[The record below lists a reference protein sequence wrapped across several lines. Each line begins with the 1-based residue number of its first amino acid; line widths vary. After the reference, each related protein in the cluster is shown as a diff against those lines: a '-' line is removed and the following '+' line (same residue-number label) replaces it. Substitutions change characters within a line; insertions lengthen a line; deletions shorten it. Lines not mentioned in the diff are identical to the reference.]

1 MKIIKSLFLTLIIG
15 ILFVGIAS
23 AETSIIEG
31 KYQFSPNS
39 LRFVPAYGE
48 SFELDDLVPFSAE
61 IRGVDVTVQ
70 SLKDKVQ
77 VTQNGIDIDTRAKV
91 VINVDDN
98 PYRLWVVDESS
109 DSSVE
114 VKKFLS
120 ETVNSVLTV
129 EANVEVLKADIVIRE
144 KNPVYDVVL
153 KRPAKIFGFIPIGQK
168 IRTKINANNGQVLEV
183 GKSWWSFLIF
193 GKEKKEGTAVIEALG

>member
-1 MKIIKSLFLTLIIG
+1 MKIFKSLFLILTISLI
-15 ILFVGIAS
+15 FVGIAS
-23 AETSIIEG
+23 AETNVIEG

-39 LRFVPAYGE
+39 LRFVPTYGE

-70 SLKDKVQ
+70 SLKDRVQ
-77 VTQNGIDIDTRAKV
+77 ITQNSLDIDTRAKV

-98 PYRLWVVDESS
+98 PYRLWIVDEVS

-114 VKKFLS
+114 IKKFLS
-120 ETVNSVLTV
+120 ETVNSVLSV
-129 EANVEVLKADIVIRE
+129 ETNVEVSEADIIIRD
-144 KNPVYDVVL
+144 KNPVYDVTL
-153 KRPAKIFGFIPIGQK
+153 KRPTKIFGFIPIGQK
-168 IRTKINANNGQVLEV
+168 IKTKINAHNGQVLEV

-193 GKEKKEGTAVIEALG
+193 GKEKQEGVAVIEALG